1 MGAATGQRHWRSVSI
16 SYKYI
21 QQCTNTVQHQIQIYP
36 TLHKYTTNISNST
49 QIKIE
54 KYKYIQQCTNTNT
67 SNSAQIEKQIQ
78 MYPTVHKYNTAS
90 VTMIYN
96 SAQIQYRISHKYTQQ
111 CKNTKI
117 NNSAQ
122 LQICPTMHKYKLK
135 LEWHSAVQYWMS
147 LVVASAGDKADG
159 ACSEFDKVKDDA
171 RTKSEL
177 VCYTFDL
184 SEVPC
189 KLCRCSIE
197 WCSIW
202 CKVAMSLVFGS
213 AGDKAG
219 ACRYIQFSA
228 QL

>member
-1 MGAATGQRHWRSVSI
+1 MISNSLRNTNFDINIDLKSITKAAIKWERLLAKDIGGASASATNISNSAQIQYSI
-16 SYKYI
+16 KYKYI

-67 SNSAQIEKQIQ
+67 SNSAQIEKKQIQ

-135 LEWHSAVQYWMS
+135 LEWHSAVQY
-147 LVVASAGDKADG
+147 
-159 ACSEFDKVKDDA
+159 
-171 RTKSEL
+171 
-177 VCYTFDL
+177 
-184 SEVPC
+184 
-189 KLCRCSIE
+189 
-197 WCSIW
+197 
-202 CKVAMSLVFGS
+202 
-213 AGDKAG
+213 
-219 ACRYIQFSA
+219 
-228 QL
+228 